1 MAETLPAASEVPE
14 LPMSRSCPFDP
25 PERLAQLREE
35 QPITPLR
42 YQDGHPGWLVTSYA
56 LARSILADPRFSRK
70 NELQHLPKPF
80 KLTEF
85 TREPAQPG
93 FFLGMDPPEHTRYRR
108 QLTAHFTVRRMRQLE
123 PRIAQIA
130 EEHLDAMERHGPPVD
145 LVSEF
150 ALPIPSLVICE
161 LLGVPYEDR
170 KRFQHD
176 TKVLLS
182 LESTPEEAIGARDAL
197 RDYLHGLVARKRSEP
212 GDDLVTTLLAGAEL
226 DDDEVAGIAVLLLV
240 AGHETTANMLGL
252 GTFALLR
259 HPDQLAALRADPSL
273 IEHAVEELLRY
284 LTIVHLGPTR
294 AALEDVEIGGQTI
307 HAGDMVTISL
317 SEANRDPERFEN
329 SEELDVHNS
338 ATGHLAF
345 GHGVHQCLGQQL
357 ARIEMRIGYGALLR
371 RFPRLRLAVPP
382 EEVRMRTDMSIYGVH
397 NLPVAW

>member
-1 MAETLPAASEVPE
+1 MAETVPAAAEVPE

-25 PERLAQLREE
+25 PEQLAQLREE

-42 YQDGHPGWLVTSYA
+42 YQDGRAGWLVTSYA
-56 LARSILADPRFSRK
+56 IARTILADPRFSRK

-80 KLTEF
+80 KLTGL

-123 PRIAQIA
+123 PRIARIT

-170 KRFQHD
+170 GRFQGY
-176 TKVLLS
+176 TRRLLS
-182 LESTPEEAIGARDAL
+182 LESTPDETVAARDAL
-197 RDYLHGLVARKRSEP
+197 CDYLDELVARKRSEP
-212 GDDLVTTLLAGAEL
+212 GDDLVTTLLAGADL
-226 DDDEVAGIAVLLLV
+226 DDDEVAGVGVLLLV

-259 HPDQLAALRADPSL
+259 HPDQLTALRADPSL
-273 IEHAVEELLRY
+273 MEHAVEELLRY

-294 AALEDVEIGGQTI
+294 AALEDVEISGRVI
-307 HAGDMVTISL
+307 HAGDPVTISL

-329 SEELDVHNS
+329 GEELDVHHS

-345 GHGVHQCLGQQL
+345 GHGIHQCLGQQL
-357 ARIEMRIGYGALLR
+357 ARIEMRIGYAALLR
-371 RFPRLRLAVPP
+371 RFPGLRLAVAP
-382 EEVRMRTDMSIYGVH
+382 EDVRMRTDMSIYGVH

>member
-1 MAETLPAASEVPE
+1 MAEILPAASEVPE

-25 PERLAQLREE
+25 PEQLAQLREE

-85 TREPAQPG
+85 TQEPAQPG
-93 FFLGMDPPEHTRYRR
+93 FFLGMDPPEHMRYRR

-145 LVSEF
+145 LVSAF

-345 GHGVHQCLGQQL
+345 GHGIHQCLGQQL

-371 RFPRLRLAVPP
+371 RFPGLRLAVPP